1 MIVDTLK
8 GAALLVYA
16 VALATLAGWLEGP
29 LADATAI
36 FAGVL
41 LVVHALE
48 VPFVLAHLRRRRG
61 PLAAS
66 IALNLLFGLLHWMP
80 LKRRTRAGEPEETS
94 WVS

>member
-1 MIVDTLK
+1 MIVDALK
-8 GAALLVYA
+8 GVALAVYV

-29 LADATAI
+29 VPDAIAL

-41 LVVHALE
+41 LAIHAIEL
-48 VPFVLAHLRRRRG
+48 PFVLGHLRRYRG

-80 LKRRTRAGEPEETS
+80 LRRAAAVDPGEAPWAS
-94 WVS
+94 

>member
-29 LADATAI
+29 LATGMSL
-36 FAGVL
+36 FAGVML
-41 LVVHALE
+41 LVHALE
-48 VPFVLAHLRRRRG
+48 VPFVLASLRRHRG

-80 LKRRTRAGEPEETS
+80 LRRAARSGSAEAP
-94 WVS
+94 